1 MNMPYDTIQDLMPL
15 VKDNV
20 ASEASIHLVYE
31 HLKNCESCQ
40 EAFEKY
46 AFPVKN
52 DINDESVLSSI
63 KKKLVL
69 ISSAFLVIGT
79 LIGMM

>member
-1 MNMPYDTIQDLMPL
+1 MPYDTIQDLMPL

-52 DINDESVLSSI
+52 EL
-63 KKKLVL
+63 
-69 ISSAFLVIGT
+69 
-79 LIGMM
+79 